1 MVSRAPLKIP
11 KKLKQVTL
19 RVHPDG
25 TVIGSFFLSHHRKRT
40 SGAEEPIDVLNQSHP
55 FVVVQR
61 EEPDELRF
69 YNKASIVRVEY
80 DAEFSPQ
87 LDNITPLYCRLHMMD
102 GSLIDGCIRRPLPPD
117 HARLSDYLN
126 LTEER
131 FIRMHTKDGQLWL
144 VNKSYIVYVTP
155 LDEHMQPSL
164 SDVDGDA

>member
-80 DAEFSPQ
+80 DEEFSPQ

-131 FIRMHTKDGQLWL
+131 FIKMHTKGGQLWL

-155 LDEHMQPSL
+155 LDEQMQPSL

>member
-1 MVSRAPLKIP
+1 MVLRAALKIP

-19 RVHPDG
+19 HVHPDG

-80 DAEFSPQ
+80 DEEFSPQ
-87 LDNITPLYCRLHMMD
+87 LENITPLYCRLHMMD

-126 LTEER
+126 LNEKR
-131 FIRMHTKDGQLWL
+131 FIRIHTKGGQLWL

-155 LDEHMQPSL
+155 LDEQMQPSL